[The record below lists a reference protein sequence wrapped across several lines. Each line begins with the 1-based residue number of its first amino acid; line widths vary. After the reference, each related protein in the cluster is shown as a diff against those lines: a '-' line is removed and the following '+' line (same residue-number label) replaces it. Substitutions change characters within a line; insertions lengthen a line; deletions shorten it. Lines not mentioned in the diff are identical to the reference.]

1 MNIPL
6 KGQNRICYST
16 NFHLRTWL
24 LYSLLVADSV
34 QGTNDRISEEGKQG
48 ARQIARIT
56 IKRMKRLGG
65 CFVFEKTIFDE
76 KLRGK
81 CLEVSE
87 ILCKFAG
94 KKNN

>member
-1 MNIPL
+1 MTKMNIPL

-48 ARQIARIT
+48 VRQIARNNHQAN
-56 IKRMKRLGG
+56 
-65 CFVFEKTIFDE
+65 EKAWWFLFLMRKINAETRT
-76 KLRGK
+76 KL
-81 CLEVSE
+81 
-87 ILCKFAG
+87 
-94 KKNN
+94 NNTK